1 MAPKG
6 LWRAVLSRK
15 PAAARLRA
23 RGGPPLLRRGAA
35 GLLLCL
41 VAAVLF
47 FPLWWPLWWPLGSP
61 LGSPLGAVD
70 AAVPMP
76 ASEAPLPPPP
86 GSPAPLKVRVGVYLL
101 NVGKLDIG
109 AGTYSMDFYVS
120 FRCSA
125 DCQPGN
131 FEILNGRASVEKNDD
146 EPRFKVFR
154 VRADLLAQLDLRTF
168 PFDAHRLSIAF
179 EDKVLQDSA
188 VIYEPDPEM
197 TGVHPSAIVVGWTL
211 DRNWQARIDR
221 DVYSVYG
228 QSYSRATFSIG
239 VSRPRLSAFLKNL
252 TPALII
258 TLSGFLALFMG
269 PDKATQ
275 RLTLTTSALVGSV
288 LFHINMTSSVPPIGY
303 LTFADRIMLINYL
316 GLVAVLIV
324 NVRFLALS
332 EAGQTDLL
340 ARQLGRTRL
349 WCLGSYCA
357 AHLLHALALR

>member
-1 MAPKG
+1 MPG
-6 LWRAVLSRK
+6 PRPWLSTQARER
-15 PAAARLRA
+15 AARRA
-23 RGGPPLLRRGAA
+23 PGPGRQRLPTSAA
-35 GLLLCL
+35 WLLLSFL
-41 VAAVLF
+41 AALLLA
-47 FPLWWPLWWPLGSP
+47 PLW
-61 LGSPLGAVD
+61 LGAVR
-70 AAVPMP
+70 AATEPEP
-76 ASEAPLPPPP
+76 ATALSAPAPAQR
-86 GSPAPLKVRVGVYLL
+86 PAPLKVRVGVYLL

-120 FRCSA
+120 FRCPT

-168 PFDAHRLSIAF
+168 PFDAHKLSIAF
-179 EDKVLQDSA
+179 EDKVLQDAA
-188 VIYEPDPEM
+188 VVYEPDMEM
-197 TGVHPSAIVVGWTL
+197 TGVHPSAIVVGWAL
-211 DRNWQARIDR
+211 DKQWQVKIDR

-228 QSYSRATFSIG
+228 QSYSRATFTIG
-239 VSRPRLSAFLKNL
+239 VSRPKLSAFLKNL

-258 TLSGFLALFMG
+258 TMSGFLALFMG

-275 RLTLTTSALVGSV
+275 RLTLTTSALVGAV

-303 LTFADRIMLINYL
+303 LTFADRIMMINYL

-340 ARQLGRTRL
+340 TRQLGRTRL
-349 WCLGSYCA
+349 LCLSSFCA
-357 AHLLHALALR
+357 AHLVHALTLTT